1 MPIEVSRRQGGGR
14 GWMTSA
20 TLVAIALSTVAFGLL
35 VGSVFAGLFVSRA
48 SAAETRP
55 GDGSAVQTEFAWAPK
70 ADREDHAR
78 IGITHHDV
86 GGHSP
91 FSEDVA
97 PELIDK
103 EQVFWEWATRAF
115 AIEGVGFQAI
125 HMSRVFEYQAGF
137 VRRYGICVQ
146 MKTSGPDWEDKKWR
160 KRFFV
165 LTDPEPNEPSWV
177 LRTEDQWSSEW
188 DNQCDHFDKA
198 SPNR

>member
-1 MPIEVSRRQGGGR
+1 MAEIRQNGLRKERDLHPVVCGFLLGL
-14 GWMTSA
+14 A
-20 TLVAIALSTVAFGLL
+20 LALVVFGLGL
-35 VGSVFAGLFVSRA
+35 VLPGECK
-48 SAAETRP
+48 AAETRP

-78 IGITHHDV
+78 IEITHHDV
-86 GGHSP
+86 GSHSP
-91 FSEDVA
+91 FSEDVD
-97 PELIDK
+97 PVLIDK
-103 EQVFWEWATRAF
+103 GQVFWEWATRAF
-115 AIEGVGFQAI
+115 AIEGVGFHAI

-146 MKTSGPDWEDKKWR
+146 MKASGPDWEDRKWR

-165 LTDPEPNEPSWV
+165 LTDPEPDEPSWV